1 MKESERE
8 RDEGTESVDLFSV
21 SSHSSNSGL
30 HFTLDDNFV
39 VSNDRSDTCPVQNWT
54 LSQRCQT

>member
-21 SSHSSNSGL
+21 SSHSSNSGS

-39 VSNDRSDTCPVQNWT
+39 VSNDRSDTRPVQN
-54 LSQRCQT
+54 